1 MDDKTMQ
8 RKLDQLVKISN
19 ELVEEARRRYGK
31 DAQLFF
37 EAGGDFHIMTHD
49 DGAVRNRQNAVVM
62 TSKGHCRLDC
72 GIW

>member
-1 MDDKTMQ
+1 MDDRTAQ

-19 ELVEEARRRYGK
+19 ELVEEAKERYGN

-37 EAGGDFHIMTHD
+37 EAGGTFYIMTHD
-49 DGAVRNRQNAVVM
+49 DGAVRNRQDAVVM
-62 TSKGHCRLDC
+62 HSNGYCQLSC